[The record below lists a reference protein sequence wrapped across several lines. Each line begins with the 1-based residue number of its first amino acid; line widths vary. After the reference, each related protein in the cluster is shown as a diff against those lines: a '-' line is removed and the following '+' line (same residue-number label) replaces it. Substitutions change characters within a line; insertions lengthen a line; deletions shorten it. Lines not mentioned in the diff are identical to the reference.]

1 MKVYHVQGIRHNAVI
16 FAKTQEE
23 AIAEAAEKGLV
34 SDWEMPEALE
44 VLPPKGYRIIYDPQP
59 RI

>member
-23 AIAEAAEKGLV
+23 AIAEADEKGLV
-34 SDWEMPEALE
+34 GDWEMPEALE
-44 VLPPKGYRIIYDPQP
+44 VLPPRGYRIIYDP
-59 RI
+59 